1 MRSGHGRL
9 NCNPPTSRQNFVSDP
24 YEIRRAIVFAA
35 LAEGVLSLM
44 DALIKLQTAKYP
56 IFVIVFLRF
65 LAGSLVASVSFAL
78 QKPEWPRAD
87 TLRFHLAR
95 SVLSVGAAT
104 SFFYA
109 LSQLPIAEAMA
120 LSFVAPIFIAMFGV
134 LILKER
140 FDSRIGVALL
150 IGIAGMLVI
159 VGGQIGGRPY
169 AGSATRGAIAVVV
182 SAVFYALVIVMLRAR
197 ANRDPLPTI
206 VLIQNAAPAVILALP
221 ALLTWQTPAAADLG
235 MFLVIG
241 CLGVGGHTLL
251 ANAFMR
257 AEAARLA
264 PIHYLV
270 LVWGTLY
277 GWLIFGDVP
286 GLATLAGASLIVAG
300 TWLTRKG

>member
-1 MRSGHGRL
+1 M
-9 NCNPPTSRQNFVSDP
+9 
-24 YEIRRAIVFAA
+24 FAA

-44 DALIKLQTAKYP
+44 DALIKMQTARYAVLE
-56 IFVIVFLRF
+56 IAFLRF
-65 LAGSLVASVSFAL
+65 LFGSIIAAVSFAL
-78 QKPEWPRAD
+78 QAPAWPRAD

-109 LSQLPIAEAMA
+109 LSLLPIAEAMA
-120 LSFVAPIFIAMFGV
+120 LSFVAPIFIAIFGV
-134 LILKER
+134 VILKER
-140 FDSRIGVALL
+140 FDARIGLALL
-150 IGIAGMLVI
+150 IGIAGMFVI
-159 VGGQIGGRPY
+159 VGGQLGARPY
-169 AGSATRGAIAVVV
+169 AADAYKGAIAVVV

-221 ALLTWQTPAAADLG
+221 AAFVWQAPSLQDLA
-235 MFLVIG
+235 MFAVIG

-277 GWLIFGDVP
+277 GWIFFGDIP
-286 GLATLAGASLIVAG
+286 GVATLSGAALIVAG
-300 TWLTRKG
+300 TWLTRKS